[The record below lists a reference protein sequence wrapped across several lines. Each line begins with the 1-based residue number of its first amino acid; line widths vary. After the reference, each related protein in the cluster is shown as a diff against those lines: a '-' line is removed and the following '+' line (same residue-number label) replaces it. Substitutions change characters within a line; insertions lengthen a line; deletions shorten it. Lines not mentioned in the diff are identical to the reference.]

1 MMGRLN
7 HDQGQLFYSFHLDE
21 VVPDDHLV
29 REIAAILDLSWV
41 HRELAAYYPKM
52 GRPSIDP
59 ELMIRMLIVGYVF
72 AIRSERMLCREVKV
86 NLAYRW
92 FCGLSIEDSIPDH
105 SAFSRA
111 RHERFR
117 DSDIFRRVFERVVEA
132 CIAAGLV
139 GGEGFAVDASL
150 IVADANKQ
158 RSIPGSEWQKAQ
170 DPNTANRA
178 VKEYLATLDDAAF
191 GAASEVT
198 PKFVSPSDPAAQW
211 TGAMRGPAFFAY
223 ADNYLVDVKF
233 GVIVDVEASRAI
245 RQAEVGAAKTMI
257 GRTEERFGLKPERLA
272 ADSAYGSAATLNW
285 IVNEKKI
292 APHIPVI
299 DKSKREDGS
308 LSREDFTF
316 DKERNVYVCPQG
328 KLLHTTGRVHDG
340 ETLLY
345 RARATIRGPCTIEK
359 CLAIVDPTC
368 CVEELALRA
377 HIDIALL
384 VEGEVFPAQ
393 RAVLAFRFIN
403 DRNVRSDLLLVDD
416 PVERRGRPI
425 GRVRFKPFG
434 LQAETLLGASDHRL
448 GCANLR
454 LANSPRGLDI
464 DDDAELYINEV
475 IVGVSEKRRPSHC
488 SGPLGGRVGWRD
500 KLRRN
505 LARRA
510 ECRIIEGCSILLH
523 GAVGSLGIARL
534 WPFRARNR
542 TLLVGVRHDQ
552 ACVDGKPF

>member
-29 REIAAILDLSWV
+29 REIAAVLDLSWV

-59 ELMIRMLIVGYVF
+59 ELMIRMLIVGYAF
-72 AIRSERMLCREVKV
+72 AVRSERMLCREVKV
-86 NLAYRW
+86 NMAYRW

-117 DSDIFRRVFERVVEA
+117 EGDIFRRVFERVVEA

-158 RSIPGSEWQKAQ
+158 RSIPGSEWPKAC
-170 DPNTANRA
+170 DPKTANRA

-191 GAASEVT
+191 GTASEVT

-272 ADSAYGSAATLNW
+272 ADTAYGSAATLNW

-308 LSREDFTF
+308 LSRGDFTF

-328 KLLHTTGRVHDG
+328 KLLHTTGRIHDG

-345 RARATIRGPCTIEK
+345 RARTSDCGPCPLKARCCPKAPERKIPRSIHEDARDAARALVGTEAFEQSRRDRKRVEMLFAHLKRILKLGRLRLRGPWGAPDEFT
-359 CLAIVDPTC
+359 LA
-368 CVEELALRA
+368 A
-377 HIDIALL
+377 IA
-384 VEGEVFPAQ
+384 Q
-393 RAVLAFRFIN
+393 
-403 DRNVRSDLLLVDD
+403 
-416 PVERRGRPI
+416 
-425 GRVRFKPFG
+425 
-434 LQAETLLGASDHRL
+434 
-448 GCANLR
+448 NLR
-454 LANSPRGLDI
+454 RLAKLV
-464 DDDAELYINEV
+464 A
-475 IVGVSEKRRPSHC
+475 RP
-488 SGPLGGRVGWRD
+488 PP
-500 KLRRN
+500 
-505 LARRA
+505 AA
-510 ECRIIEGCSILLH
+510 
-523 GAVGSLGIARL
+523 AV
-534 WPFRARNR
+534 
-542 TLLVGVRHDQ
+542 
-552 ACVDGKPF
+552 CVA